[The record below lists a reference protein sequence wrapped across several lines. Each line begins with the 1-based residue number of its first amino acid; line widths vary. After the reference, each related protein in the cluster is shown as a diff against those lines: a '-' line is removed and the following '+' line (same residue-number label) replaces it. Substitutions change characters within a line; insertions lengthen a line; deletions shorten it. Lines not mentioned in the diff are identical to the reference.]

1 MKKIIAIFVLFISTF
16 SRAQGTEQ
24 VIDIPTR
31 PNVTNRVLFIKSK
44 LPTAKATILLMAG
57 GNGGVQIF
65 SGGSIKGLAGNFLV
79 RSRQVFSENGMNV
92 VIVDAPSDRQTP
104 PFLAGFRQSSEH
116 AADLASVIKWAK
128 ETTKLPVWV
137 VGTSNGT
144 YSAAQA
150 GIQLQGDEG
159 PDGLILTSTVLNRDG
174 NAVTD
179 MPLGRIVKPVLVLHH
194 KNDACKYCNFEEIP
208 KLMTKLSSSSRVE
221 LITVDGGQAKGD
233 PCEGFHFHGFN
244 GIEADV
250 VKKLLLGSSNLPLV

>member
-1 MKKIIAIFVLFISTF
+1 MKKFLLTFLLFISTF
-16 SRAQGTEQ
+16 TRAQGTDQ
-24 VIDIPTR
+24 VVDIPTR
-31 PNVTNRVLFIKSK
+31 PNVTNRVLFIKSS
-44 LPTAKATILLMAG
+44 LPTAKATVILMAG

-65 SGGSIKGLAGNFLV
+65 SGGSIKGLGGNFLV
-79 RSRQVFSENGMNV
+79 RSRQNFAENGMNV
-92 VIVDAPSDRQTP
+92 ILVDAPSDRQNP
-104 PFLAGFRQSSEH
+104 PFLSGFRQSSEH

-150 GIQLQGDEG
+150 GTQLQGDEA

-174 NAVTD
+174 KAVTD

-194 KNDACKYCNFEEIP
+194 KNDACKDCNLEDMP
-208 KLMTKLSSSSRVE
+208 KLMAKLSSSPRVE

-250 VKKLLLGSSNLPLV
+250 VKKITAWIR